1 MTPEQNVKNLEIQ
14 LDQLF
19 RQCDIMFTIFSRNSY
34 LLTETRLE
42 QTKERHDALK
52 AQVCTKNRQKSFGIF
67 ENSQKTK
74 NVNLLEIDKA

>member
-1 MTPEQNVKNLEIQ
+1 MTPEQNAKSLEIQ
-14 LDQLF
+14 LNQLF
-19 RQCDIMFTIFSRNSY
+19 SQCDIMFTIFSRNSY

-67 ENSQKTK
+67 ENSLKTE
-74 NVNLLEIDKA
+74 NVNLLQID

>member
-1 MTPEQNVKNLEIQ
+1 MTPEQNAKNLEIQ
-14 LDQLF
+14 LNQLF
-19 RQCDIMFTIFSRNSY
+19 SQCDIMFTIFSRNSY

-67 ENSQKTK
+67 ENFLKTADF
-74 NVNLLEIDKA
+74 NLLQID